1 MHFNFYGVRMS
12 DQSSQPDVEKRPPNN
27 NLLFAIV
34 ILVVIACAAAFVLL
48 SSEEQPQPV
57 VEQAPV
63 EQPIQEYKAPEPE
76 VTEPE
81 PEALSEP
88 EVVNRPPSRD
98 AEPAPEV
105 KPLPNLND
113 SDEVVVAN
121 IDEYL
126 SDQVMGLM
134 ITDDVIRRGVVF
146 IDNLAKGK
154 VAVKHAPVER
164 PQESFSVIEGD
175 ILMIDPNSY
184 ERYTP
189 YVKIFT
195 SMSAAQIVR
204 LYDEYKP
211 LISDAYSEI
220 GYQGEEFTQTL
231 DEAIELLLDTPEPKG
246 DMPLLRDSVTY
257 QYAYS
262 EWERLPAAQKQLL
275 RMGPENM
282 KKVKAVLRN
291 VQKELAK

>member
-1 MHFNFYGVRMS
+1 MS
-12 DQSSQPDVEKRPPNN
+12 DQSPQPDVEKRPPNN
-27 NLLFAIV
+27 NLLFALV
-34 ILVVIACAAAFVLL
+34 ILIVIACAAAFVLL
-48 SSEEQPQPV
+48 SSDEEPQPV

-63 EQPIQEYKAPEPE
+63 EQPIQEYKAPEPKE
-76 VTEPE
+76 TEPE
-81 PEALSEP
+81 PEVLPEP
-88 EVVNRPPSRD
+88 EVVERPPSRD
-98 AEPAPEV
+98 AEPALEV
-105 KPLPNLND
+105 KSLPNLNE

-126 SDQVMGLM
+126 SDQVMGLLV
-134 ITDDVIRRGVVF
+134 TDDVIRRGVVF

-154 VAVKHAPVER
+154 VAAKHAPVER
-164 PQESFSVIEGD
+164 PEESFSVIEGE
-175 ILMIDPNSY
+175 ILTIDPNSY

-204 LYDEYKP
+204 LYEEYKP
-211 LISDAYSEI
+211 LINDAYTEI
-220 GYQGEEFTQTL
+220 GYQGDAFNQTL
-231 DEAIELLLDTPEPKG
+231 EEAIELLLDTPEPKG

-275 RMGPENM
+275 RMGLENM

-291 VQKELAK
+291 VQAELDKQQ

>member
-1 MHFNFYGVRMS
+1 MS
-12 DQSSQPDVEKRPPNN
+12 DQSPQPDVEKRPPNN
-27 NLLFAIV
+27 NLLFALV
-34 ILVVIACAAAFVLL
+34 ILIVIACAAAFVLL
-48 SSEEQPQPV
+48 SSDEEPQPV

-63 EQPIQEYKAPEPE
+63 EQPIQEYQAPEPKETEPDPEVLPEPE
-76 VTEPE
+76 VVE
-81 PEALSEP
+81 
-88 EVVNRPPSRD
+88 RPPSRD
-98 AEPAPEV
+98 AEPALEV
-105 KPLPNLND
+105 EPLPSLNE

-126 SDQVMGLM
+126 SDQVMGLLV
-134 ITDDVIRRGVVF
+134 TDDVIRRGVVF

-154 VAVKHAPVER
+154 VAAKHSPVER
-164 PQESFSVIEGD
+164 PEESFSVIEGE
-175 ILMIDPNSY
+175 ILTIDPNSY

-204 LYDEYKP
+204 LYEEYKP
-211 LISDAYSEI
+211 LINDAYTEI
-220 GYQGEEFTQTL
+220 GYQGDAFNQTL
-231 DEAIELLLDTPEPKG
+231 EEAIELLLDTPEPKG

-262 EWERLPAAQKQLL
+262 EWEGLPAAQKQLL

-282 KKVKAVLRN
+282 KKIKAVLRN
-291 VQKELAK
+291 VQAELDKQQ